1 MNVPGRFSGQF
12 IVWCDVV
19 VFRRKARCTRS
30 YNTALWTSPD
40 HSLLWSQ
47 FQHLSF
53 HFSNIKITHIVV
65 IYHDYGYFSQSRSHM
80 DVKLENPCQCSAACL
95 VRCGLCVSIC
105 SSPLSIVFTKCES
118 LEPGPHSSYC
128 QGKNWIQLI
137 FTTQATVRHWERVT
151 QEWGH
156 VWPTQSLS
164 STSQEEVCCASS
176 DVFVVVSSEQVC
188 G

>member
-19 VFRRKARCTRS
+19 VFRRKARCTPS

-53 HFSNIKITHIVV
+53 HFSNISITHIVV
-65 IYHDYGYFSQSRSHM
+65 RYHDYGYFSQSRSQKTHYGCLM
-80 DVKLENPCQCSAACL
+80 WSQKTRVSAVLPVLWDVDS
-95 VRCGLCVSIC
+95 VSVFASR

-128 QGKNWIQLI
+128 QDKNWTQLI
-137 FTTQATVRHWERVT
+137 FTTQATVRR
-151 QEWGH
+151 EWSRSGD
-156 VWPTQSLS
+156 TSDQLS
-164 STSQEEVCCASS
+164 HSAPGGLLWLYWCVYCCC
-176 DVFVVVSSEQVC
+176 VK
-188 G
+188 